1 MQRNQKSIRGG
12 IQDFLFPFSTAYV
25 TQWSH
30 GNFTHKG
37 TCAMD
42 FRGSVAGARE
52 PYFAPADAKCVWV
65 YPSSGQAMWQTI
77 NDVRC
82 PNGYVGKV
90 TFMTV
95 HDDSFDCKV
104 GMTRSQGMQ
113 IGNMGTKG
121 YATGVH
127 CHLQIAQTSSTRWYK
142 NKYGIYQF
150 DNEVEVEDACFM
162 DGSKLLNWNE
172 PKLRETKDVPVEPAN
187 PVAAEA
193 AKFGY
198 KVGTKDT
205 VGRGFFLS
213 EAATI
218 YGRTAY
224 GVKIPQSVKDKPTY
238 YTSGGVCYDRGEW
251 WVLAKEIMS
260 WVKVSE
266 TIVK

>member
-1 MQRNQKSIRGG
+1 MKKNQKSIRGG

-30 GNFTHKG
+30 GAYTHKG

-42 FRGSVAGARE
+42 FRGSKAGARE
-52 PYFAPADAKCVWV
+52 AYFAPADVKCVWI

-77 NDVRC
+77 KDVRC

-95 HDDSFDCKV
+95 HDDTFDCVV

-121 YATGVH
+121 NATGVH

-150 DNEVEVEDACFM
+150 DYEVEVEEACFM
-162 DGSKLLNWNE
+162 DGTDLLNWNE
-172 PKLRETKDVPVEPAN
+172 KTLRYTKDIPVEEPKPTTGGTLVLPASATSWRVYPTN
-187 PVAAEA
+187 VAPVTGNECGKLFPS
-193 AKFGY
+193 KFGGLTY
-198 KVGTKDT
+198 DIIGRPQTDVVTIKTRDYGT
-205 VGRGFFLS
+205 VN
-213 EAATI
+213 I
-218 YGRTAY
+218 YVAPSTGAII
-224 GVKIPQSVKDKPTY
+224 K
-238 YTSGGVCYDRGEW
+238 
-251 WVLAKEIMS
+251 
-260 WVKVSE
+260 
-266 TIVK
+266 